1 MQPMD
6 DFAQLDGLLSSDEL
20 MIRDSV
26 RQFVTGVTPMFAQAF
41 EDANYPRSLTG
52 DMAKLGLF
60 GLTLPQQYGG
70 SEANYV
76 AYGLACQELERG
88 DSALRSFA
96 SVQNSLCMYPI
107 LEMGSDEQKNKFLP
121 MMSQGKLIG
130 CFGLT
135 EPDAGSDP
143 SSMRT
148 TAKKV
153 SGGYVLNGT
162 KMWITNA
169 PIADLA
175 IVFAK
180 TDDGIR
186 GFIVEQEF
194 EGFERLE
201 IKHKLSLR
209 ASLTGELVFKDCFVP
224 DSHYLPGSEKGLA
237 SPLKCLTQA
246 RYGIAWG
253 AMGAAMACFD
263 AALSYTKE
271 RQQFGKPVAS
281 FQLVQKDLVDM
292 LTEIVKAQTFH
303 LHLGRLMDQGL
314 QDYTLV
320 SMAKMNSCRE
330 ALKIAR
336 QARNLLGANGIS
348 LEYPVIRHMTNLESV
363 FTYEGTDN
371 IHHLII
377 GRAITGLNAFV

>member
-1 MQPMD
+1 MQTRD
-6 DFAQLDGLLSSDEL
+6 VLLKLDNLLSSEER
-20 MIRDSV
+20 MIRDTV
-26 RQFVTGVTPMFAQAF
+26 RQYVDRVTPLFAEAV
-41 EDANYPRSLTG
+41 EHAEYPRQLTPQ
-52 DMAKLGLF
+52 MAELGLF
-60 GLTLPQQYGG
+60 GLTLPEEYGG
-70 SEANYV
+70 SHANYV

-88 DSALRSFA
+88 DSALRSFV

-107 LEMGSDEQKNKFLP
+107 AEMGTDAQKSQFLP
-121 MMSQGKLIG
+121 KMSQGALIG

-143 SSMRT
+143 GSMRT
-148 TAKKV
+148 YAKKV
-153 SGGYVLNGT
+153 SGGYVLNGS

-180 TDDGIR
+180 TDDGVR
-186 GFIVEQEF
+186 GFIVEKAF
-194 EGFERLE
+194 EGFQRLE

-209 ASLTGELVFKDCFVP
+209 ASMTGELVFTDCFVP
-224 DSHYLPGSEKGLA
+224 DSHYLPGSERGLA

-263 AALSYTKE
+263 VALAYTKE
-271 RQQFGKPVAS
+271 RKQFGKPVAS

-292 LTEIVKAQTFH
+292 LTEIMKAQTFH
-303 LHLGRLMDQGL
+303 LHLGRLMDQGEA
-314 QDYTLV
+314 DYTLV
-320 SMAKMNSCRE
+320 SMAKMNACRE

-377 GRAITGLNAFV
+377 GRAITGLDAFV